1 MNFFLKK
8 KQDVIIVFPF
18 QNVEVVMSSI
28 PGGGEGLFARKDL
41 EADLVV
47 CFYNGIR
54 IQVHIVFVL

>member
-1 MNFFLKK
+1 
-8 KQDVIIVFPF
+8 
-18 QNVEVVMSSI
+18 MSSI

-54 IQVHIVFVL
+54 IQVNIICSAKITFLRSVFL